1 MNTENGKIDYRIM
14 LDTSGMEAERNQVA
28 GMFAD
33 MGKSAQV
40 EGAKIDDAFS
50 AAAANIGRAFAGLM
64 AVSTFTALSK
74 KIMAVRGEF
83 QQLEVAFDTMLGSAE
98 KANSLMN
105 QLVHTAAVTPFGLQ
119 DVAGGAKQLLA
130 YGIAADE
137 VNDTLVRLGDIAAG
151 LSIPLNDL
159 VYLYGTTMTQ
169 GRVYTQDMRQF
180 MGRGIPLAEELAKQ
194 FGVTKDKVSELVTA
208 GKVGFPEVKKAIISM
223 TSEGGKFGGLMEKQ
237 SHTITGQLSNIED
250 AIDMMFNDLGKQS
263 EGIINSALGAVT
275 FLIEHYKEFGTILL
289 TIVAAYGEY
298 KAALMAVAAY
308 NSVIAKQEMAQL
320 AARESALSQ
329 AIAQAQAVSTAE
341 NADTQATNANTAAK
355 QANKSAIDMEVAAIM
370 REMEMKA
377 GQAAINHDLARQE
390 LVTAQQRM
398 AIAEQNFAARQ
409 QEYMAAVRSGNM
421 SAVAAARANL
431 ETAAKEKQAAAT
443 ALNATQTNIETTA
456 KAKEAAASKLAAFQT
471 AVDTANKTANTAA
484 TGLMTMATNLAT
496 RAVQALNAA
505 WKANP
510 FGLVLSAITLVIG
523 AISMFKINTD
533 EATESMDRFRDAV
546 GEERGKLE
554 AAKAVLE
561 SVNKESSVYKKA
573 VSELSQMAE
582 EHGTKLEVE
591 NGVIKDQETAL
602 KDLSN
607 AINKA
612 AAAKVV
618 AEEASKA
625 HKEAMD
631 AEKEAMD
638 RIKEDA
644 EKASHVVERTSA
656 DGWVERYTEASN
668 SIRNITESQWD
679 YVSQIVMAHAKEIA
693 DAYAQSGEAGAAAAQ
708 NTLNEINKYLSLLNV
723 SDEELKAFQGSLIAY
738 INSSSEGFQN
748 AYKDLSRVEHQMAGV
763 INATDDFKRST
774 EALKGTASDTYE
786 QLQQKQEGIQKK
798 IDEINASPLNPQVKD
813 EQLVYLRG
821 LLNEINGLMNKAQGG
836 SINAAKDAVD
846 AAKKELDAAVVGTKA
861 YDEAKKKYQAAKKD
875 YDAKYKD
882 AYGGSSGKPRS
893 TRTTRSGSKT
903 DPKQI
908 KYDVEELQKQMQE
921 KMDELVKDLQ
931 EAYGAGAT
939 SAMEEG
945 TKKQLKQ
952 IEDDTQNKLNALKES
967 IKRLKEQREEEE
979 KQIWLKQNP
988 KKKEYEYP
996 TPAEVSIEAFLDKFP
1011 SLKAE
1016 YEARVKQ
1023 INEAG
1028 EKASKKITD
1037 EQAKSEAAAMNAYLE
1052 EYGTYQQ
1059 KRQAITDQYNEKIKE
1074 AQKKGLEGE
1083 VKSLTKQMN
1092 TALGDLDFSIIQKA
1106 FGDLF
1111 SGDLSQIPTDRLKFF
1126 REQLEAMNDQAK
1138 QLSPE
1143 QIQQIADVLANLQDQ
1158 MDLSSPIQSIQQA
1171 RQEYKAAKADF
1182 EKYKKAA
1189 QKARQ
1194 AGDFEK
1200 EAEFTKKATDAQ
1212 KRMNNAQAKS
1222 KVSTERLMD
1231 VVDEFGRT
1239 LDTAGEAIGGT
1250 TGELLKLAASGIG
1263 AGVAMANGMKM
1274 FKEAAD
1280 NASKSVA
1287 ILAIIQA
1294 AFQAVM
1300 AVIDLFGG
1308 KEDKTLTAYVEA
1320 MDNYLSM
1327 LADTIS
1333 DLKDEMNDVK
1343 NSMTDTIS
1351 KYKELVAMQERSA
1364 AAIKSQSQVWLNSG
1378 ASAKAHSEGYKI
1390 AKAISE
1396 GLESSS
1402 SEVRAFY
1409 KNGVDELS
1417 AYYQKVFGKNARIY
1431 DDVQGSLGRMDWIWR
1446 LSDADIKELSKNTE
1460 LLAVLGDDL
1469 SSAIIDYAKSLQDM
1483 EDTLNEQYAALL
1495 SVSYDDFYNDFVDM
1509 ISDMD
1514 TDSSD
1519 FANRFGEYMRK
1530 ALIQNMVAT
1539 QYKERI
1545 KKLYEQAGKA
1555 AQNGTLEQ
1563 NLSSLREEWAQIAKE
1578 ARDEVK
1584 LINDITGGVDSS
1596 EADKSSGA
1604 WSALGEETGRSLDGR
1619 FAAMQ
1624 IQVTQIAQLMLFNNE
1639 TMTRMDLR
1647 GLQEFSMVTEMSNLI
1662 FISTGYL
1669 ERIARNSDSLP
1680 GMSQE
1685 LKQIRQNTDR
1695 L

>member
-208 GKVGFPEVKKAIISM
+208 GKVGFDNVKKAIQSM

-263 EGIINSALGAVT
+263 EGIINTALGAVT
-275 FLIEHYKEFGTILL
+275 FLIEHYQQFGTILL
-289 TIVAAYGEY
+289 SIVAAYGEY
-298 KAALMAVAAY
+298 KAALMAIAAY
-308 NSVIAKQEMAQL
+308 NSVISSQEAAIQTQREAAL
-320 AARESALSQ
+320 AA
-329 AIAQAQAVSTAE
+329 AIAEAQAEGA
-341 NADTQATNANTAAK
+341 NTQATNANTAAK
-355 QANKSAIDMEVAAIM
+355 QANKSAIDMEVASVM

-377 GQAAINHDLARQE
+377 GQAAIDHDLARQE

-421 SAVAAARANL
+421 SAVAAARVNL

-443 ALNATQTNIETTA
+443 ALNATQTNIEATA
-456 KAKEAAASKLAAFQT
+456 KAKEATASKLAAFQT
-471 AVDTANKTANTAA
+471 AVDTANKRANTAA

-510 FGLVLSAITLVIG
+510 FGLVLSALTLVIG
-523 AISMFKINTD
+523 AISMFKMNT
-533 EATESMDRFRDAV
+533 EEQVESMQKVRDAAMEDSQKLQTYMGTLNALHKDTKV
-546 GEERGKLE
+546 YKDTLSNLRNLASDYGVKLE
-554 AAKAVLE
+554 E
-561 SVNKESSVYKKA
+561 
-573 VSELSQMAE
+573 
-582 EHGTKLEVE
+582 E
-591 NGVIKDQETAL
+591 NGVLKDQEKAYNE
-602 KDLSN
+602 LSE
-607 AINKA
+607 AITRA
-612 AAAKVV
+612 AAQKVL
-618 AEEASKA
+618 AESASEANK
-625 HKEAMD
+625 KAMD
-631 AEKEAMD
+631 VEKEAMD
-638 RIKEDA
+638 RLID
-644 EKASHVVERTSA
+644 KAKNGFDVVETDDFGRIISTYHTTLQTISEIT
-656 DGWVERYTEASN
+656 DASW
-668 SIRNITESQWD
+668 SVISQH
-679 YVSQIVMAHAKEIA
+679 VMFQAQSIA
-693 DAYAQSGEAGAAAAQ
+693 DAFAISQAEGEKAMAEVKEGVETMLESYGASENEIKAFSTYVDVYLNTIADGFKDAYGEMNRTEAQLRGLAGA
-708 NTLNEINKYLSLLNV
+708 SV
-723 SDEELKAFQGSLIAY
+723 
-738 INSSSEGFQN
+738 
-748 AYKDLSRVEHQMAGV
+748 
-763 INATDDFKRST
+763 DFAKET

-786 QLQQKQEGIQKK
+786 ELIAKQEQ
-798 IDEINASPLNPQVKD
+798 INNRITDINNNPMTPQVDTSQVDTLK
-813 EQLVYLRG
+813 G
-821 LLNEINGLMNKAQGG
+821 LLIDIQGLMGNALTSGSLADLRKRAQDLK
-836 SINAAKDAVD
+836 SQRDAQRGVND
-846 AAKKELDAAVVGTKA
+846 KEADRLDKELQKVEKRIKELDAKNHST
-861 YDEAKKKYQAAKKD
+861 
-875 YDAKYKD
+875 
-882 AYGGSSGKPRS
+882 STPRKT
-893 TRTTRSGSKT
+893 TRTTRSGGAKT

-908 KYDVEELQKQMQE
+908 KYDVEELRKQMQE
-921 KMDELVKDLQ
+921 QMDELVKDLQ

-967 IKRLKEQREEEE
+967 IEKLKEQRDEEE

-1011 SLKAE
+1011 SLKAA

-1059 KRQAITDQYNEKIKE
+1059 KRQAIADQYAQKIKE
-1074 AQKKGLEGE
+1074 AEEKGLDGE

-1092 TALGDLDFSIIQKA
+1092 TALGDLDFTIIQKA

-1111 SGDLSQIPTDRLKFF
+1111 SGDISQIPTDQLAAFK
-1126 REQLEAMNDQAK
+1126 EQLEAMTEQAEE
-1138 QLSPE
+1138 LSPE
-1143 QIQQIADVLANLQDQ
+1143 QLQQIADVLANLQDQ
-1158 MDLSSPIQSIQQA
+1158 MDLSSPIQSIQKA

-1189 QKARQ
+1189 EKARQ

-1200 EAEFTKKATDAQ
+1200 EAEYTKKATDAQ
-1212 KRMNNAQAKS
+1212 EKMNNAQAKS

-1263 AGVAMANGMKM
+1263 AGVAMANGVKM

-1280 NASKSVA
+1280 NASKAVA

-1320 MDNYLSM
+1320 MDNYISM
-1327 LADTIS
+1327 LTDTIS

-1343 NSMTDTIS
+1343 NSMTETIA
-1351 KYKELVAMQERSA
+1351 KYKELVEMQERSA

-1417 AYYQKVFGKNARIY
+1417 TYYQKVFGKNARIY

-1460 LLAVLGDDL
+1460 LLAVLGDEL

-1563 NLSSLREEWAQIAKE
+1563 DLASLREEWAQIAKE

-1662 FISTGYL
+1662 FISSGYL